1 MFSEIQ
7 SVKGSQEEQMPKLIT
22 EELLSEIYNR
32 I

>member
-7 SVKGSQEEQMPKLIT
+7 SVKGSQEEQMLKLIT

>member
-7 SVKGSQEEQMPKLIT
+7 SVKGSQEEQMSKLIT